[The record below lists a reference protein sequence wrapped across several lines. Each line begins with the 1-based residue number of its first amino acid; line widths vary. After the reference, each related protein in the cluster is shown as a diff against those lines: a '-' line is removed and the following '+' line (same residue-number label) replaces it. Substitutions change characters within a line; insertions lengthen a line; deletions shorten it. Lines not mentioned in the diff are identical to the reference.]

1 MADENNMLPE
11 LWNLDVIRQMQKVRH
26 LARKKK
32 GLVSKIA
39 IDEHHFISISMHF
52 EPKHWFVWYVCDEMD
67 EDIYPSVHHTL
78 IDAKKTAFEL
88 SRLKCGICYDDDGV
102 RRRN

>member
-1 MADENNMLPE
+1 MADENNMVADIY
-11 LWNLDVIRQMQKVRH
+11 NLDIIKQAQKARH

-32 GLVSKIA
+32 GLVSKII
-39 IDEHHFISISMHF
+39 IDDRHHISISMYF
-52 EPKHWFVWYVCDEMD
+52 QPKHWFVWYVCDETD
-67 EDIYPSVHHTL
+67 DDIYPSVHHTL

-88 SRLKCGICYDDDGV
+88 SKLKCGICYDDHGV